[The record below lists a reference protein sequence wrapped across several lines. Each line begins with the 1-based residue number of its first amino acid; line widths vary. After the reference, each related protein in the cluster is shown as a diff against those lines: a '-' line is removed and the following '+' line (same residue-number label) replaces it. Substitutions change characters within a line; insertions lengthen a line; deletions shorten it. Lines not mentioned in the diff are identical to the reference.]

1 MSSKGGPID
10 VFNAV
15 LYELRT
21 GAQWRQLPHDFPKW
35 QTVYTYFAMWS
46 KPLANSEYSLID
58 LLLKKIVARERLRM
72 GRSVRTSFVILDAQ
86 SVNDNKGS

>member
-1 MSSKGGPID
+1 
-10 VFNAV
+10 
-15 LYELRT
+15 
-21 GAQWRQLPHDFPKW
+21 
-35 QTVYTYFAMWS
+35 
-46 KPLANSEYSLID
+46 LID